1 VSGARAGFLE
11 RIGERAA
18 ADYRAAARPRRYP
31 KGSLLFAE
39 GDRAHE
45 VLVITAG
52 CVKVV
57 VTAASGR
64 EVVLDVLEA
73 GDLLGEISAVDGGD
87 RSATAIA
94 LTAVE
99 VLSVAQSTFQDF
111 VANHADVARELLGVL
126 ASRLRG
132 ADRRQL
138 EFGANDAIGRVC
150 QRLVEL
156 AVRYGQDGP
165 GGRTVLS
172 MPLSQQELASWA
184 GLSREAVVKGL
195 RALRSLGWVESD
207 GGKVVIVDQVSVSQR
222 ALR

>member
-1 VSGARAGFLE
+1 V
-11 RIGERAA
+11 
-18 ADYRAAARPRRYP
+18 
-31 KGSLLFAE
+31 
-39 GDRAHE
+39 
-45 VLVITAG
+45 
-52 CVKVV
+52 
-57 VTAASGR
+57 
-64 EVVLDVLEA
+64 

-99 VLSVAQSTFQDF
+99 VLTVAQSTFQDF

-150 QRLVEL
+150 QRLIEL
-156 AVRYGQDGP
+156 AGRYGQDGP

-207 GGKVVIVDQVSVSQR
+207 GGKVVIVDQESVHQR
-222 ALR
+222 AML

>member
-1 VSGARAGFLE
+1 VSVSRAGFLE
-11 RIGERAA
+11 RVDERAA
-18 ADYRAAARPRRYP
+18 AEFRAAARPRRYP

-45 VLVITAG
+45 VMVITSGA
-52 CVKVV
+52 VKIV

-73 GDLLGEISAVDGGD
+73 GDLLGEISAIDGGD
-87 RSATAIA
+87 RSATAMA
-94 LTAVE
+94 LTPVE
-99 VLSVAQSTFQDF
+99 VLTVAQTTFQAL
-111 VANHADVARELLGVL
+111 VAEHAAVARELLTLL
-126 ASRLRG
+126 AARLRG

-156 AVRYGQDGP
+156 ATRYGTDGP
-165 GGRTVLS
+165 GGRMVLTT
-172 MPLSQQELASWA
+172 PLSQQELASWA

-195 RALRSLGWVESD
+195 RALRTLGWVESD
-207 GGKVVIVDQVSVSQR
+207 GGKVVIVDQESVSQR
-222 ALR
+222 ALL